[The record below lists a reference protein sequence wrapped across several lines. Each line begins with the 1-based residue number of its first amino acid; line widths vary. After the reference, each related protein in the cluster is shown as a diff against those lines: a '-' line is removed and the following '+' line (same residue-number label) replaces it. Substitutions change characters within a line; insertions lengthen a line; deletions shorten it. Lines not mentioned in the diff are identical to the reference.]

1 MEKNELISM
10 LKNQF
15 GIYLRGEEEENAFDH
30 TMKIL
35 EKVDFSN
42 EVDVFQSYLHLLILD
57 LDRRI
62 TNLSSKI
69 ENLDD
74 KNN

>member
-1 MEKNELISM
+1 M

>member
-1 MEKNELISM
+1 MEKNELSSM

-74 KNN
+74 KNY